1 MAGSLDRPNLK
12 ELRPDFNSIKL
23 LPKFIKK
30 IMEGGDNNLLTLVI
44 DELEN
49 KGFKI
54 LELKNLLPEIFLG
67 KGNQTKLSPSKSNF
81 FDIQKGMK
89 ILNNNSK
96 FDIGQSII
104 MQQGSVIGIE
114 AVQGTD
120 NLIKQS
126 YPFLKEINQGVLIK
140 MTKKNKT

>member
-1 MAGSLDRPNLK
+1 
-12 ELRPDFNSIKL
+12 
-23 LPKFIKK
+23 
-30 IMEGGDNNLLTLVI
+30 
-44 DELEN
+44 
-49 KGFKI
+49 
-54 LELKNLLPEIFLG
+54 
-67 KGNQTKLSPSKSNF
+67 
-81 FDIQKGMK
+81 MK

-126 YPFLKEINQGVLIK
+126 YPFLKEIK
-140 MTKKNKT
+140 

>member
-54 LELKNLLPEIFLG
+54 LELKNLLPEIFWE
-67 KGNQTKLSPSKSNF
+67 KGT
-81 FDIQKGMK
+81 
-89 ILNNNSK
+89 
-96 FDIGQSII
+96 
-104 MQQGSVIGIE
+104 
-114 AVQGTD
+114 
-120 NLIKQS
+120 
-126 YPFLKEINQGVLIK
+126 
-140 MTKKNKT
+140 NKT

>member
-1 MAGSLDRPNLK
+1 
-12 ELRPDFNSIKL
+12 
-23 LPKFIKK
+23 
-30 IMEGGDNNLLTLVI
+30 
-44 DELEN
+44 
-49 KGFKI
+49 
-54 LELKNLLPEIFLG
+54 
-67 KGNQTKLSPSKSNF
+67 
-81 FDIQKGMK
+81 MK

-126 YPFLKEINQGVLIK
+126 YPFLKDVNQGVLIK
-140 MTKKNKT
+140 MIKKKQDLRVDLPTIGLKTVKNLNRYALRGVAYSSNKTIILNKFEVINYCNKNAIFLFGL

>member
-1 MAGSLDRPNLK
+1 MTNLK

-81 FDIQKGMK
+81 FNIKKGMK

-114 AVQGTD
+114 AVQGID

-126 YPFLKEINQGVLIK
+126 YPFLKNKSRSFNK
-140 MTKKNKT
+140 MIKNKTELIYRPYD